1 MIVFLAQTARK
12 MPKSSD
18 TAKLNSW
25 EFPLVALLA
34 WLVPGAGHFYLGLR
48 KRALLLFIAIELTYF
63 IGLYIGTIRVVD
75 PAQSMFWFVA
85 QIFAG
90 LNTIVARLW
99 AVSHYA
105 KSTPVLIYDWSYS
118 MAVLYTGIAGLL
130 NLLAVFDSVIRAGQ
144 ASPDQTRLP
153 AD

>member
-1 MIVFLAQTARK
+1 MVLAQTAHK
-12 MPKSSD
+12 MPESSD
-18 TAKLNSW
+18 NAKLNGW

-63 IGLYIGTIRVVD
+63 IGLYIGTLRVVD

-85 QIFAG
+85 QILVG
-90 LNTIVARLW
+90 LNTIVAHLW
-99 AVSHYA
+99 STSLPSPYA
-105 KSTPVLIYDWSYS
+105 DSTTVLIYDWSYY

-130 NLLAVFDSVIRAGQ
+130 NLLAV
-144 ASPDQTRLP
+144 
-153 AD
+153 